1 MCYTLIL
8 VSYEIIMILL
18 ALKLSYIIITCLY
31 WSRNN
36 SIKSLLTIEVDSI
49 TRHERNLTVALRMT
63 LNLKSPNAL
72 VTSCVNFRFPAAVQI
87 RLVYSQYLR
96 MTTCISS
103 FL

>member
-49 TRHERNLTVALRMT
+49 I
-63 LNLKSPNAL
+63 
-72 VTSCVNFRFPAAVQI
+72 QG
-87 RLVYSQYLR
+87 YS
-96 MTTCISS
+96 
-103 FL
+103 